1 MKHKKMLFTAEVIAK
16 AAAYEFE
23 DWRQAGEDIRNSLTY
38 AVMSALSAPETWT
51 MAGEY
56 RAEFGG
62 LFPVQ
67 VRFTPSHEHYCLV
80 LCSPGEL
87 CPNWSMLMMQGPGTY
102 VVQFM
107 SLEHFDPTV
116 IQHKLDLLASLDLEA
131 DVPEL
136 MLPIMNTEGGL

>member
-1 MKHKKMLFTAEVIAK
+1 MKRKTIFTVDVIAK

-38 AVMSALSAPETWT
+38 AVMSALSAPDGWT

-56 RAEFGG
+56 RDEFGG

-67 VRFTPSHEHYCLV
+67 IRFTPSHESLCLV

-87 CPNWSMLMMQGPGTY
+87 CANWSMLMMQGPGTF
-102 VVQFM
+102 VDQFM
-107 SLEHFDPTV
+107 SLGQFDPAV
-116 IQHKLDLLASLDLEA
+116 IQHKLDLFASMEEVA
-131 DVPEL
+131 DNPEL
-136 MLPIMNTEGGL
+136 ILPYMGSEGGL